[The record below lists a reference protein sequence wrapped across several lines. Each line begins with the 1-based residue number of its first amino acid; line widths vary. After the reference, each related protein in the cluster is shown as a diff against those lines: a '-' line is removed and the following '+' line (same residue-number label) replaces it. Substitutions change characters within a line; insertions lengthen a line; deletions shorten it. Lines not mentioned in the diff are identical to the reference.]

1 MKNPKFCFSHFIHAS
16 RESRWRKVWLSPLY
30 LLSLFYAGIVI
41 LRVKFYSWGLFRSRA
56 LPCKVISV
64 GNLTTGGTGKTPFV
78 CLLATWVK
86 TMGFRSAVLSRGYGG
101 NYSGP
106 LSVVTDGEKI
116 LQGAREAGDEP
127 YLLAEKMG
135 KGIPLIV
142 GPDRFRSGE
151 HAIDRFQSEVLILDD
166 GYQHLA
172 LKRDLNLLLLNSSA
186 PFGNGYL
193 LPRGILREPL
203 CQLSRADA
211 IILTK
216 SSMSDSIYKLR
227 DLLKKKK
234 LDVPIFQVDYEPG
247 DIRVLGGNQALP
259 ATFLQGKRVMAFSGI
274 AQPES
279 FRHTLC
285 QMKAEIISMEVFADH
300 HWYSAEEWREL
311 LAKAERIGATGLVTT
326 EKDGVRLKGFQ
337 PGRLPVWLISVKH
350 SFQGEDQVRF
360 EKILLSRLGRSD
372 G

>member
-1 MKNPKFCFSHFIHAS
+1 MKNLKFFIGHLTHAS
-16 RESRWRKVWLSPLY
+16 KESLWRKVWLSPLY
-30 LLSLFYAGIVI
+30 LLSFFYAGVVL

-78 CLLATWVK
+78 CLLAEWVK
-86 TMGFRSAVLSRGYGG
+86 AMGFRTAVLSRGYGG
-101 NYSGP
+101 NYSRP
-106 LSVVTDGEKI
+106 LAVVTDGEKI
-116 LQGAREAGDEP
+116 LLEAHEAGDEP
-127 YLLAEKMG
+127 YLLAEKMR
-135 KGIPLIV
+135 GIPFIV

-151 HAIDRFQSEVLILDD
+151 HAVNRFQSEVLILDD

-203 CQLSRADA
+203 SQLSRADA

-216 SSMSDSIYKLR
+216 SSMSDSINKLM

-234 LDVPIFQVDYEPG
+234 LDIPIFRADYEAE
-247 DIRVLGGNQALP
+247 DVRILGGNQALTP
-259 ATFLQGKRVMAFSGI
+259 TFLQGKKVMAFSGI
-274 AQPES
+274 AEPES
-279 FRHTLC
+279 LSHTLC
-285 QMKAEIISMEVFADH
+285 QMKAEVISMEVFADH
-300 HWYSAEEWREL
+300 HWYSAEDWREL

-326 EKDGVRLKGFQ
+326 EKDGVKLKAFR
-337 PGRLPVWLISVKH
+337 PGRLPVWVISVKH
-350 SFQGEDQVRF
+350 SFQGEDQGRF
-360 EKILLSRLGRSD
+360 EKFILSRLGRSD